1 VYDVVGIGASALD
14 NLSVIDGYPIE
25 DERIEVEGF
34 TWQGGGNV
42 ATALVAVARLG
53 GNTCFHGFIGDD
65 ENTRTILEGFKR
77 EGVDVR
83 HIKIKKG
90 LNPYAFILINKRN
103 SSRTILYSRKDV
115 PIFRGEDVDSR
126 VLRNTK
132 VILIDTYYDEAS
144 FRASEIA
151 KERGISVVIDAEWVT
166 PHCQETMNN
175 ATHVIASKSFAL
187 EYTGKKNSSDIEQ
200 VLKEIAGKTTCPF
213 ICITLGNKGSIAFDR
228 NNGEVYRQAAF
239 KVDVSDTTGAGD
251 VFHGTFSY
259 LLTKGYAIGELI
271 RYSSACAAMACREI
285 GGRRGIP
292 TMEELL
298 AFIEASN
305 I

>member
-1 VYDVVGIGASALD
+1 MYDVVGIGASALD
-14 NLSVIDGYPIE
+14 NLSVVDGYPIE
-25 DERIEVEGF
+25 DERTEVEEF

-53 GNTCFHGFIGDD
+53 GKACYHGFIGDD
-65 ENTRTILEGFKR
+65 ENTGTVLEGFKS

-90 LNPYAFILINKRN
+90 RNPYAFIMINKRN

-115 PIFRGEDVDSR
+115 PVFRGEDVDSH
-126 VLRNTK
+126 VIRNTK
-132 VILIDTYYDEAS
+132 VVLIDTYYDEAS

-166 PHCQETMNN
+166 PHCQEMMNN
-175 ATHVIASKSFAL
+175 ATHVIASKSFSL
-187 EYTGKKNSSDIEQ
+187 EFTGRTSNSDNERI
-200 VLKEIAGKTTCPF
+200 LKEIAEKTACPF
-213 ICITLGNKGSIAFDR
+213 ICITLGERGSIAFAR
-228 NNGEVYRQAAF
+228 KNGEVYRQKAF

-251 VFHGTFSY
+251 VFHGAFSY
-259 LLTKGYAIGELI
+259 FLTRGYGIVEI
-271 RYSSACAAMACREI
+271 MRYSSACAAMACREV

-292 TMEELL
+292 TLPELL